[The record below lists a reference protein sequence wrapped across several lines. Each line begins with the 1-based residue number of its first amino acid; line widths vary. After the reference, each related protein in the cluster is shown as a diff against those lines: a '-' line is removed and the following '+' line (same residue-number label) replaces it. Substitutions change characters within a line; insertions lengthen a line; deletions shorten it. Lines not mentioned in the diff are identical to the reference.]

1 MVKLIACDIDG
12 TVLEPD
18 ERILPHELL
27 EQAERLMKKGIVFC
41 FSSGRQFSNLRVL
54 AQHLVDRF
62 YYICDNGAV
71 VYSDGKIPEI
81 ISHTAMDQDDVF
93 RIVTKVIDIPGLEL
107 EISSSSTG
115 FLYIKTESFQ
125 NLMLSYEGMNLVR
138 IRSPRQIPEA
148 IVKVSVYSNRAE
160 DVFPGIAREWGDKYH
175 VAIAGA
181 HWVDITLADKGTG
194 VTALC
199 RHLGIGLESVAA
211 FGDNYND
218 IPILDLVGYPYMK
231 STSPED
237 LLNRYPNTFTDVVD
251 VLKTF

>member
-93 RIVTKVIDIPGLEL
+93 RIVNKVIDTPGLEL

-160 DVFPGIAREWGDKYH
+160 DVFPVIAREWGDKYH
-175 VAIAGA
+175 VAIAGE

>member
-81 ISHTAMDQDDVF
+81 ISLPYA
-93 RIVTKVIDIPGLEL
+93 
-107 EISSSSTG
+107 STCWA
-115 FLYIKTESFQ
+115 KTYSGSTSFAKAD
-125 NLMLSYEGMNLVR
+125 M
-138 IRSPRQIPEA
+138 A
-148 IVKVSVYSNRAE
+148 AE
-160 DVFPGIAREWGDKYH
+160 CVQRE
-175 VAIAGA
+175 IAGSPC
-181 HWVDITLADKGTG
+181 WSE
-194 VTALC
+194 TAI
-199 RHLGIGLESVAA
+199 RAPS
-211 FGDNYND
+211 
-218 IPILDLVGYPYMK
+218 
-231 STSPED
+231 SP
-237 LLNRYPNTFTDVVD
+237 
-251 VLKTF
+251 